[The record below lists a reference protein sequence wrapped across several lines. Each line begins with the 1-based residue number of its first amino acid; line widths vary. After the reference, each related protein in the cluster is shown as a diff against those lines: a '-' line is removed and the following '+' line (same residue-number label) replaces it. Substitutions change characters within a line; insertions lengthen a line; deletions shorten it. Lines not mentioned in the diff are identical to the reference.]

1 MAIQEVEESELAQLR
16 DAKAL
21 LDKLATGKTRKS
33 LFTLVKEVNPAL
45 SIPELDTEAAVSG
58 QIGELKALLSEKVS
72 ALEEKLSAKESDE
85 EFKTWRSKGRSALQK
100 DGWDVD
106 DLEKIEGLMQ
116 EEGITNWAAAG
127 ALYEKRAPKASPLDP
142 AESYGGGWG
151 FNRPAADDV
160 DHELLLKNPKAFS
173 DKMVK
178 QFLQEQ
184 RTGKRG

>member
-33 LFTLVKEVNPAL
+33 LFALVKEHNPAL
-45 SIPELDTEAAVSG
+45 SIPELDTEVAVSS
-58 QIGELKALLSEKVS
+58 QVAALRTAMEEKVNG
-72 ALEEKLSAKESDE
+72 LEEKLAKKENDE
-85 EFKTWRSKGRSALQK
+85 EFLSWRSKGRSALAK
-100 DGWDVD
+100 DGWDD
-106 DLEKIEGLMQ
+106 SDLDKIETLMQ

-184 RTGKRG
+184 RAGGRR